1 MTTTIE
7 RTFEPMAAI
16 DPMHQFLIHKIV
28 DLRVQVPGLGV
39 LDMSITNSVITMM
52 AAAAIISVFLWASAR
67 RQVVPSR
74 LQSLGESLYG
84 IVDSV
89 LVEPIIGPQGRPFV
103 PFVFTI
109 FMMVLVMNVMGI
121 VLGVGHLVGQDWT
134 FTATAQLAVTV
145 TLALITFISV
155 IVIGFVRNGVGMY
168 KLFIPSGM
176 PFALL
181 LFMVPIELIS
191 FFVRPLTLSMRL
203 FGNMIGGHV
212 VMNIFA
218 SFVVGLGLFAMT
230 GGVAALGFLGSGV
243 SLALVVALTGLELI
257 VAFLQAFVF
266 AALTTVY
273 LNEVVNLGHGH

>member
-1 MTTTIE
+1 
-7 RTFEPMAAI
+7 MAAI
-16 DPMHQFLIHKIV
+16 DPMHQFLIHKV
-28 DLRVQVPGLGV
+28 VNLPPVQVPGLGS
-39 LDMSITNSVITMM
+39 LDMSITNSVVAMM
-52 AAAAIISVFLWASAR
+52 AAAAIVCVFLLLAAR
-67 RQVVPSR
+67 RQIVPGR
-74 LQSLGESLYG
+74 MQSLGESLYG

-89 LVEPIIGPQGRPFV
+89 LVEPIIGPQGKPYV

-109 FMMVLVMNVMGI
+109 FMLVLVMNVMGI
-121 VLGVGHLVGQDWT
+121 VLGVGHLAGQDWT

-176 PFALL
+176 PFGLL

-230 GGVAALGFLGSGV
+230 GGLATLGFLGSGV

-266 AALTTVY
+266 AALATVY